1 MRTAMEQNRL
11 VALREM
17 NEDAADDADVSPPIP
32 INLRTLLQ
40 TRIHSLSPALKKVL
54 QYMSVLGRPGAPAL
68 LATLTQQPNVDLLLQ
83 QLARKGLLNY
93 VIETD
98 RWQISHWLTE
108 TIVYDGL
115 LKIQQQILHRE
126 IAETLETM
134 WQSTETIYADELAY
148 HFEQANEPQKAV
160 VYHIEAAEFAAALA
174 AHEEAIA
181 HFTSAASLLAN
192 TLGIEDALRWKVASG
207 LGASYLAQG
216 RYAEAITTIEQA
228 LPLEAPS
235 AECRALALRRLGQ
248 VYQKQGKPEDAIKVF
263 DQAFALLTKHHTP
276 SANLEQARLYISRAW
291 TFFFSGAH
299 EQAKADCVHGLE
311 VAAKISNLREQS
323 AAHSLLG
330 AIYHKQGNLES
341 AIEHTKTAMEIR
353 KQTNFDWGVASMLS
367 SLGRLSIAA
376 GQFKQAQQYF
386 MESLYLRRDMGDAEG
401 VSTCHIHL
409 GKLAAD
415 TGNLNNSEFH
425 YRAGLKIAE
434 HMNASY
440 LSTSA
445 NIGLARVALLRNR
458 LAEAEELLN
467 VSVHEAESMQM
478 KDLLLDAHLLQ
489 AEILLALKQHA
500 QAELLAGQT
509 ALAAQADRV
518 PVLEAAAWR
527 ITCEAQIAQGS
538 ENAEATLD
546 KGMKALR
553 TMTDPLEQ
561 VRWSLLSGKLHY
573 LHGRRREA
581 QDQLTAAKNALKKL
595 DVNFESLLANAIPHK
610 IT

>member
-1 MRTAMEQNRL
+1 MPTFRRQR
-11 VALREM
+11 
-17 NEDAADDADVSPPIP
+17 I
-32 INLRTLLQ
+32 INLHPVADTY
-40 TRIHSLSPALKKVL
+40 HSLSPALNYYVL
-54 QYMSVLGRPGAPAL
+54 NAPSQCRSASSS
-68 LATLTQQPNVDLLLQ
+68 A
-83 QLARKGLLNY
+83 ARKGLLNY

-192 TLGIEDALRWKVASG
+192 TLGIEDALRWKVASW
-207 LGASYLAQG
+207 AQATSPQG